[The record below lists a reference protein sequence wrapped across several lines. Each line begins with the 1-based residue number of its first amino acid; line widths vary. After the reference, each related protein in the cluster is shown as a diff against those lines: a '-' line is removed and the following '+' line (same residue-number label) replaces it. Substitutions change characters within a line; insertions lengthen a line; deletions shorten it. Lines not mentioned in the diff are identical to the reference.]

1 MINLFWSIILG
12 SVALVAGVSAIG
24 FTALFVKEIT
34 KQLKK

>member
-1 MINLFWSIILG
+1 MINLFWSVILG

-24 FTALFVKEIT
+24 FVALFAKETI